1 MYVSMHGVPPIC
13 VPQAAKS
20 KMASSE
26 SAKDAAA
33 LAWSLATLGFK
44 ADGETVK
51 ALGAA
56 LKAGSAELT
65 PSHAAQ
71 VGVVLS

>member
-1 MYVSMHGVPPIC
+1 
-13 VPQAAKS
+13 
-20 KMASSE
+20 MASSE

-33 LAWSLATLGFK
+33 LAWSLATLSFK

-71 VGVVLS
+71 VGVLS